1 MLARKLTEDQGNFR
15 SPGRAVTQHVLG
27 RTQVEILPS
36 FPNLCYHRP
45 LSAIS
50 PRRFES
56 GDPTPGGARL
66 YWTERRMVLGMPAP
80 LSRSRSAP
88 SAQGAARDFGF
99 LMTESSHSIQEVSEW
114 R

>member
-1 MLARKLTEDQGNFR
+1 MLARKLKEDQGNFR
-15 SPGRAVTQHVLG
+15 SPERAVTEHVLG

-45 LSAIS
+45 LSAIE

-66 YWTERRMVLGMPAP
+66 HWTKRRMVLGMAVP

-88 SAQGAARDFGF
+88 SVWGARETFVF
-99 LMTESSHSIQEVSEW
+99 L
-114 R
+114 